1 MQQEDE
7 RTAWLTNTS
16 TTTTVNMLATAGL
29 AVSVCLLAGLSSVS
43 GGESSPGKSAN
54 TSGRTAMMGSL
65 DLPSLAGLRPDIDTD
80 YSASR

>member
-7 RTAWLTNTS
+7 RTAWLTTTS
-16 TTTTVNMLATAGL
+16 TTTVNMLATAGL